1 VRRMRRWRRSRW
13 GAITVAALCFALTL
27 VPSASVAPSQA
38 REAARVRGVLIVSVD
53 GMRPDLI
60 LRAQAPVMR
69 SLMDRGS
76 FTLWAKTTA
85 LAITLPSHT
94 SMLTGVSPMKHGI
107 FWNSELPLIRPIYP
121 ARPTLFELAKN
132 AGFSTAMAVGKTK
145 LSLLAKPGTLDWA
158 FVPRW
163 DLPDSTVADTA
174 VRWIGLYR
182 PQVMFVHLAGVD
194 SAGHKFGWGSS
205 EQLAA
210 VAVADRSIGRML
222 GALATQKLLDRT
234 AVLVSA
240 DHGGAG
246 TTHGPDDPRSRTIP
260 WIIAGPGIRRNFD
273 LSTEDVDVRTEDSF
287 ATVCYLLGISSPKA
301 IDGRPVIEILAPPA
315 PARR

>member
-1 VRRMRRWRRSRW
+1 VRVRLRTRVVVVLLSLLLALAPWAPVARSQPR
-13 GAITVAALCFALTL
+13 GV
-27 VPSASVAPSQA
+27 
-38 REAARVRGVLIVSVD
+38 ARVRGVLIVSVD
-53 GMRPDLI
+53 GLRPDLI
-60 LRAQAPVMR
+60 LRAQAPVLR

-85 LAITLPSHT
+85 LALTLPSHT

-107 FWNSELPLIRPIYP
+107 LWNTELPLIRPIYP

-145 LSLLAKPGTLDWA
+145 LSLLARPGTLDWA
-158 FVPRW
+158 FVPRR

-174 VRWIGLYR
+174 VRWIAVHR
-182 PQVMFVHLAGVD
+182 PQVLFVHLAGVD
-194 SAGHKFGWGSS
+194 TAGHKFGWGSS
-205 EQLAA
+205 EQLTA
-210 VAVADRSIGRML
+210 VAMADRSIGRML

-273 LSTEDVDVRTEDSF
+273 LSTADVDVRTEDSF
-287 ATVCYLLGISSPKA
+287 ATLCYLLGVPSPQA
-301 IDGRPVIEILAPPA
+301 IDGRPVIEIMAPPA